1 MPSSL
6 LSVCLVALLATGCV
20 DGTTPDCSYVDSGC
34 FVGPDTGAADT
45 GADTGSQADASDA
58 SSDVSPVDG
67 ADAAGD

>member
-1 MPSSL
+1 MRF
-6 LSVCLVALLATGCV
+6 VVALLTSATLACV

-34 FVGPDTGAADT
+34 FV

-67 ADAAGD
+67 ADAATD